1 MKEIRLVIAALAGAC
16 ALVGAPASAQ
26 QPSAEAGAV
35 VATAPGKAAGA
46 RVATVSAKVVGI
58 DKDKRLVTLQG
69 PLGNQFRVMA
79 GKEVRNFD
87 QIKVGDELV
96 VTHAEA
102 LTLELKK
109 GGAGIRERAESE
121 GAARAPAGAKPGMVE
136 ASRVT
141 TVADVV
147 AVNARTQTVTLRGVE
162 HTVDLRVPDRKQFD
176 RIKVGDQV
184 QATYTEAVAVSME
197 PAAKKAN

>member
-1 MKEIRLVIAALAGAC
+1 MKRMHTIASMMIGWS
-16 ALVGAPASAQ
+16 ALVAVPASAQ
-26 QPSAEAGAV
+26 QPSAAAGTIV
-35 VATAPGKAAGA
+35 EKAPGMAVGA
-46 RVATVSAKVVGI
+46 NVVTVSAKVVAL

-69 PLGNQFRVMA
+69 PLGNQFRVVA

-109 GGAGIRERAESE
+109 GGDGIRERVESQ
-121 GAARAPAGAKPGMVE
+121 GAARAPAGAKPGM
-136 ASRVT
+136 ASVSRTSV
-141 TVADVV
+141 VANVV

-162 HTVDLRVPDRKQFD
+162 YTVDLRVPDKNQFKA
-176 RIKVGDQV
+176 IKVGDQV
-184 QATYTEAVAVSME
+184 QAVFTDALAVSME
-197 PAAKKAN
+197 PAQK